1 MKPRK
6 PKANE
11 PSLRDKL
18 SANFMVAFEADFA
31 ANGVSVIEQ
40 LRLRAPDKYAALAA
54 ELIRQAEPPRRA
66 FSEAKS
72 MEDIGRGLLAQV
84 GLSDPSEQQIQMAIA
99 ANDRLVSELEAIRAM
114 HVAME
119 VTEYE
124 ERSLR
129 S

>member
-1 MKPRK
+1 MMKPRK
-6 PKANE
+6 PKNE

-31 ANGVSVIEQ
+31 ANGVNVIEQ
-40 LRLRAPDKYAALAA
+40 LRLRAPEKYAALAA
-54 ELIRQAEPPRRA
+54 DLIRQAEPPRGV

-72 MEDIGRGLLAQV
+72 TEDIGRGLLAQV
-84 GLSDPSEQQIQMAIA
+84 GLTDPTEQQIEMAIA

-124 ERSLR
+124 ERSPR